1 MENSA
6 NNNAEPQPAS
16 ASFKMNSDGT
26 TQVELNEV
34 TDKITPLS
42 EKIDFRL

>member
-6 NNNAEPQPAS
+6 NNTNAEPQAS
-16 ASFKMNSDGT
+16 ASFKMNPDGT

-42 EKIDFRL
+42 

>member
-6 NNNAEPQPAS
+6 NNTNAEPQAS

-42 EKIDFRL
+42 KKIDFRL